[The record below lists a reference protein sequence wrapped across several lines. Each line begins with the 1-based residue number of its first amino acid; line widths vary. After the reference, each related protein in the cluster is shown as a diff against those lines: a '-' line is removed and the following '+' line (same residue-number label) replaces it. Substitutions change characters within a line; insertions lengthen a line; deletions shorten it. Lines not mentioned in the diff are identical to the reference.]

1 MCGYRNVCVDTETCA
16 SIQRCVDGNSDVWM
30 DTATCGWILR
40 RVVGYTLSSEM
51 DLSCVLVKELN
62 YFRITLKSTGR
73 YKNDIQYINN
83 EIVNDVSSFIQR
95 IFVDILN
102 WNRCINLTVL
112 NNVHIH

>member
-1 MCGYRNVCVDTETCA
+1 MDTETCVW
-16 SIQRCVDGNSDVWM
+16 IQRHVHRYRDVWM
-30 DTATCGWILR
+30 ETATCGWILR

-51 DLSCVLVKELN
+51 DLSGVLVKTLI